1 MVGCMQENKISITA
15 GVSLV
20 TAKQAIV
27 EADCDSFM
35 FFKGDDDGIAGG
47 FDRKGGIF
55 TLLDKPGL
63 GIDMDI

>member
-1 MVGCMQENKISITA
+1 M
-15 GVSLV
+15 SLV
-20 TAKQAIV
+20 AAKQAIV